1 MAVPKALLR
10 PRRRRQ
16 CSSRHIWTPLTHST
30 SYARHLT
37 RFAYLHYDVC
47 SRHQSTT
54 TSSSTALYGVAKTTR
69 LCMIFHRRT
78 LKAPCL
84 DPSDGFPARSDLR
97 RTSSA
102 SPLLS
107 SGCKGYLFFD
117 FLYLLKYWSRAPGG
131 HRQNS
136 RSRSWLGPSA
146 RRGHPRD

>member
-30 SYARHLT
+30 SYAHYLT
-37 RFAYLHYDVC
+37 CLASLYYDVC
-47 SRHQSTT
+47 SQPQSTT
-54 TSSSTALYGVAKTTR
+54 SSSSTALYGVAKTTR
-69 LCMIFHRRT
+69 LCMICRRRT

-97 RTSSA
+97 RTCSA

-107 SGCKGYLFFD
+107 SCCKGYLFPA
-117 FLYLLKYWSRAPGG
+117 FLWTPKCWPRAHGG
-131 HRQNS
+131 HRRNS
-136 RSRSWLGPSA
+136 RSRS
-146 RRGHPRD
+146 